1 LSFYVD
7 TSVLVAYYCPEPL
20 SDKAERFLTG
30 HLQPGISVLTEL
42 ELFSAVSRKVRE
54 GGISK
59 RDANRIIAT
68 FTSHKDNRLY
78 NYLPIQAH
86 HYTLARDWIA
96 LFKLSLKSL
105 DALHL
110 AIASSERLTIVSAD
124 RSLLR
129 SAEALGVT
137 RLFL

>member
-7 TSVLVAYYCPEPL
+7 TSVLVAYYSPEPL
-20 SDKAERFLTG
+20 SDKTEKFLTTPR
-30 HLQPGISVLTEL
+30 QPAISALTEL
-42 ELFSAVSRKVRE
+42 ELFSAISKKVRK

-59 RDANRIIAT
+59 KDASRIIAT
-68 FTSHKDNRLY
+68 FISHKDNKLY
-78 NYLPIQAH
+78 THLPVQLH

-96 LFKLSLKSL
+96 LFKLGLKSL

-110 AIASSERLTIVSAD
+110 AIASSEELTIVSAD

-129 SAEALGVT
+129 SAEVMGLNAICL
-137 RLFL
+137 

>member
-20 SDKAERFLTG
+20 SDKAEKFLTT
-30 HLQPGISVLTEL
+30 HKQPAISALTEL

-68 FTSHKDNRLY
+68 FVSHKDNELY
-78 NYLPIQAH
+78 AYLAVQPH
-86 HYTLARDWIA
+86 HYTLARNWIG
-96 LFKLSLKSL
+96 LFTLGLKTL

-110 AIASSERLTIVSAD
+110 AVASSENLTIVSAD
-124 RSLLR
+124 RGLLR
-129 SAEALGVT
+129 SVEAVGLKAIY
-137 RLFL
+137 L

>member
-20 SDKAERFLTG
+20 SDKAERFLTT
-30 HLQPGISVLTEL
+30 HRQPGISALAEL
-42 ELFSAVSRKVRE
+42 ELFSAVSRKVSE

-68 FTSHKDNRLY
+68 FVSHKDNQLY
-78 NYLPIQAH
+78 TYLAVQPY
-86 HYTLARDWIA
+86 HYTLARDWIG
-96 LFKLSLKSL
+96 LFTLGLKSL

-110 AIASSERLTIVSAD
+110 AIASSEELTIVSAD
-124 RSLLR
+124 RGLLR
-129 SAEALGVT
+129 SAELMGLKAIHL
-137 RLFL
+137 

>member
-7 TSVLVAYYCPEPL
+7 TSVLVAYYSPESL
-20 SDKAERFLTG
+20 SDKAEKFLTT
-30 HLQPGISVLTEL
+30 HRQPAISALTEL
-42 ELFSAVSRKVRE
+42 EFFSAVSRKVRE

-68 FTSHKDNRLY
+68 FISHKDNKLY
-78 NYLPIQAH
+78 TYLPVQPH
-86 HYTLARDWIA
+86 HYTLARDWIG

-110 AIASSERLTIVSAD
+110 AIASSEGLTIVSAD
-124 RSLLR
+124 RNLLR
-129 SAEALGVT
+129 SAEALGLTAV
-137 RLFL
+137 FL